1 MDNVSDETHVIND
14 DFSTTNSRTVRKI
27 RSENHQREAL
37 LRQKRITE
45 LLMLAKFTP
54 DDDEEEEEKKE
65 EEEEEEE
72 EDEKDE
78 EEEEENDDD
87 DDDPGTPITNE

>member
-27 RSENHQREAL
+27 RSEKRLTQL
-37 LRQKRITE
+37 L
-45 LLMLAKFTP
+45 LLAKITP
-54 DDDEEEEEKKE
+54 APRRCDDDDDDEEEEKKE

-72 EDEKDE
+72 KEKKDEKE
-78 EEEEENDDD
+78 KEKNDDD

>member
-37 LRQKRITE
+37 LRQKRLME

-65 EEEEEEE
+65 EEEEEDEK
-72 EDEKDE
+72 DEKDE

-87 DDDPGTPITNE
+87 DDYPGTPITNE